1 MSWPIAPVP
10 CQPCRSMSCSK
21 KWWVPGSTA
30 RAEWC
35 QIPGKGPVSGDPC
48 TQRRNHQV
56 VGPACYTGAI
66 FMSKKLLLV
75 RNHKIK
81 LMKILAFII
90 FSISP
95 PLRGFPTSGGARF
108 ICENEGRGSH
118 CGKSVSTFAH
128 KKKTGVF
135 LVDVF
140 STPLKWTIKQ

>member
-21 KWWVPGSTA
+21 NGGYLEARRGQNVPNSRERTSFGRSLHPASKPPGCGSSVLH
-30 RAEWC
+30 RSNLY
-35 QIPGKGPVSGDPC
+35 V
-48 TQRRNHQV
+48 
-56 VGPACYTGAI
+56 
-66 FMSKKLLLV
+66 KKLLLV

-108 ICENEGRGSH
+108 ICENEGGAATAVKVFQRFP
-118 CGKSVSTFAH
+118 T
-128 KKKTGVF
+128 KKTGVF